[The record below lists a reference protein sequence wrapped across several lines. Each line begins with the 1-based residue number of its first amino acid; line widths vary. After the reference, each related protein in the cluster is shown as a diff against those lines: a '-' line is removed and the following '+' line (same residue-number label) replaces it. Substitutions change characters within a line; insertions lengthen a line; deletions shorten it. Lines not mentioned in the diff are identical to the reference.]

1 MPQLILPIDEIARQK
16 QRDVL
21 FVAFPGLQSGDDPN
35 LKRDTYKPRK
45 QVIAFLKAN
54 HLPWSPC
61 AYPSNSGWMSEP
73 MEMIYLDIPY
83 DLANPQYQKVAEYLE
98 TPEGTPR
105 DPRVRFKYMPLANAL
120 LIEPE
125 PLDSGF

>member
-21 FVAFPGLQSGDDPN
+21 FVAFPELQSGGDPY

-45 QVIAFLKAN
+45 QVIAFLKAS
-54 HLPWSPC
+54 HLPWSSC
-61 AYPSNSGWMSEP
+61 AYPSNSGWLAEP

-83 DLANPQYQKVAEYLE
+83 ELDNPQYQKIADYLE
-98 TPEGTPR
+98 TPDGKSR
-105 DPRVRFKYMPLANAL
+105 DPKVQFRLLPLAVAL
-120 LIEPE
+120 KIKPR
-125 PLDSGF
+125 PTNSDF